1 MRTIEEEID
10 LRTEQRKRYFENPR
24 YRKLSDYFNIND
36 DEYGELSDCYL
47 FYRYV
52 VGGSVFT
59 KLTKDDVERAMNPDT
74 NPTIDFEAVY
84 AYFDE
89 RCNDENNAAKPEIR
103 FLPILSIDY
112 TVQEILDEYRDIA
125 LKLPYDIV

>member
-24 YRKLSDYFNIND
+24 YRKLSDYLDIND
-36 DEYGELSDCYL
+36 SEYGELSDCYL

-52 VGGSVFT
+52 AGCRFT
-59 KLTKDDVERAMNPDT
+59 ELTEDNVERAMNPDT
-74 NPTIDFEAVY
+74 NQTIDFEAVY

-89 RCNDENNAAKPEIR
+89 RCNDKNNAASQEIVLIP
-103 FLPILSIDY
+103 LPFVNT
-112 TVQEILDEYRDIA
+112 TVQDLRDAYRDVV
-125 LKLPYDIV
+125 LHTPYSIV

>member
-24 YRKLSDYFNIND
+24 YRKLSDYLDIND
-36 DEYGELSDCYL
+36 SEYGELSDCYL

-52 VGGSVFT
+52 AGCRFT
-59 KLTKDDVERAMNPDT
+59 ELTEDNVERAMNPDT
-74 NPTIDFEAVY
+74 NQTIDFEAVY

-89 RCNDENNAAKPEIR
+89 RCNDKNNAASQEIVLIP
-103 FLPILSIDY
+103 LPFVNT
-112 TVQEILDEYRDIA
+112 TVQDLLDEYRDVV
-125 LKLPYDIV
+125 LKPPYDIV

>member
-10 LRTEQRKRYFENPR
+10 LRTKQRKRYFENPR
-24 YRKLSDYFNIND
+24 YRKLSDYLNIND
-36 DEYGELSDCYL
+36 SEYGELSDCYL

-52 VGGSVFT
+52 AGCRFT
-59 KLTKDDVERAMNPDT
+59 ELTKDNVERAMNPDT
-74 NPTIDFEAVY
+74 NQTIDFEAVY

-112 TVQEILDEYRDIA
+112 TVQEILDEYRDVV
-125 LKLPYDIV
+125 LKPPYDIV

>member
-1 MRTIEEEID
+1 MRTIEEEVA
-10 LRTEQRKRYFENPR
+10 LRTEQRKRYFENQN
-24 YRKLSDYFNIND
+24 YKKLSDYLDINN

-52 VGGSVFT
+52 AGCRFT
-59 KLTKDDVERAMNPDT
+59 ELTKDNVKYAMNPDT

-89 RCNDENNAAKPEIR
+89 RVNDENNAAQSEIR
-103 FLPILSIDY
+103 FTPLPFVGD
-112 TVQEILDEYRDIA
+112 TVKEILDEYRDVV
-125 LKLPYDIV
+125 LKPSYDVV